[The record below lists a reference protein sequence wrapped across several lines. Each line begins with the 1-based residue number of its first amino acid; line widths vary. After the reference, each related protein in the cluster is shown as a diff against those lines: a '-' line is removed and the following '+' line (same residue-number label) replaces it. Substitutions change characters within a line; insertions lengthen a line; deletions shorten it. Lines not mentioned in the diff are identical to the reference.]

1 MLEFFHPPSL
11 NQQPE
16 LMQGHPESISATMP
30 CHERAGKFR
39 WKNISEN
46 ISSIGS
52 LTLKRKK
59 AAFVLSNKMFFSTIE
74 LSFTMDLIEKKT

>member
-1 MLEFFHPPSL
+1 
-11 NQQPE
+11 
-16 LMQGHPESISATMP
+16 MP

-52 LTLKRKK
+52 ITLKRKK

-74 LSFTMDLIEKKT
+74 LSFTMDLIEKKTWEFGFFHLKSENSNWSPAKLNTYW

>member
-11 NQQPE
+11 NQQPD

-46 ISSIGS
+46 ITSIDS
-52 LTLKRKK
+52 ITLK
-59 AAFVLSNKMFFSTIE
+59 
-74 LSFTMDLIEKKT
+74 